1 MNSKSTSHKFCELSV
16 ELLDQ
21 SMVKIRHCLEQLS
34 GDQVWWRPQPS
45 INSVGN
51 LCLHLDG
58 NLRQWGIVPFSE
70 ADDERDRESEFSSEA
85 KIPAAD
91 LLLQLEKTVDESKQI
106 WEGLSEEKLQQPVNI
121 QGFDVTFMHAISH
134 TSSHFVGHAHQII
147 MLTRIK
153 LGDGYR
159 FQWSPENGR
168 DKLPI

>member
-1 MNSKSTSHKFCELSV
+1 MSSKSTSHEFCELSV

-51 LCLHLDG
+51 LCLHLAG

-70 ADDERDRESEFSSEA
+70 ADDERDRESEFSSEV

-106 WEGLSEEKLQQPVNI
+106 WAGLSEEKLQRPVSI

-147 MLTRIK
+147 MLTRMQF
-153 LGDGYR
+153 GDDYR
-159 FQWSPENGR
+159 FQWSADDDRNR
-168 DKLPI
+168 LPI